1 MTPSFPGPQGEGP
14 FVTRLF
20 GSLVVVIA
28 ALVSIARPAGSIAAP
43 QPRNT
48 SVYEKLLRDYQTRHA
63 EFAQQVG
70 LIAEEL
76 DALDQRDQAVR
87 LREKAAQPDER
98 FLQVLELPSTLVPE
112 PAASLPPDARN
123 RLLRLRALE
132 SKYADDLSRFGQRAS
147 QSDQLSLAW
156 RFTLEAVYRNPDQEQ
171 ARKVLG
177 YAKYQNTWTTPF
189 RKQMLE
195 RGNVWSDQWGWVRKE
210 DLPKY
215 EAGQRRAPDG
225 QWLAADR
232 VAAIRADWSNAWEID
247 SEHFHI
253 RSNHSL
259 ERAVEISVHLERFHD
274 YFVREFALVF
284 MTRQQAGNL
293 FAGGRNT
300 VNSKRHI
307 VHYYRTRDEFKDR
320 LIKYQPEAAFSDGI
334 YMPDS
339 RMPVGRI
346 AHFFDRPG
354 EEDKVDETMYHEVTH
369 QILSESAA
377 KTVGLDNWVDGD
389 FWLVEGLACYLESF
403 QPQGRGGTVGDPK
416 HVRIQWARRFLVD
429 DGVFVPLERFTAM
442 TQSEFQCADMGN
454 GPERVKRL
462 QQHYAQAAGVTHF
475 FMHSSDG
482 QYRDALVKYLAQIY
496 SADQRIRRNNQT
508 LAELTGVPF
517 PELDRQYKD
526 YLRGLEEETRT
537 ANRR

>member
-1 MTPSFPGPQGEGP
+1 MP
-14 FVTRLF
+14 RLL
-20 GSLVVVIA
+20 GSLVLAIA
-28 ALVSIARPAGSIAAP
+28 AFVSIAHQPASIAAP
-43 QPRNT
+43 QPRNA
-48 SVYEKLLRDYQTRHA
+48 SVYEKLARDYQTRHT
-63 EFAQQVG
+63 EFANQVG
-70 LIAEEL
+70 LIADEL
-76 DALDQRDQAVR
+76 DSLDQRDAALR
-87 LREKAAQPDER
+87 LREKAAQPEER
-98 FLQVLELPSTLVPE
+98 SLQVLELPATLVPE
-112 PAASLPPDARN
+112 PAASLPPDERN
-123 RLLRLRALE
+123 RQLRLRALE
-132 SKYADDLSRFGQRAS
+132 SKYADDLYRFGQRAR
-147 QSDQLSLAW
+147 QNDQLSLAW
-156 RFTLEAVYRNPDQEQ
+156 RFILEAVYRNPDHDQ
-171 ARKVLG
+171 ARLVLG
-177 YAKYQNTWTTPF
+177 YVKYQSTWTTPF

-195 RGNVWSDQWGWVRKE
+195 RGNVWNDQWGWVRKE

-225 QWLAADR
+225 QWLPADR
-232 VAAIRADWSNAWEID
+232 VASMRADWSNAWEID

-307 VHYYRTRDEFKDR
+307 VHYYRTRDEFKAR
-320 LIKYQPEAAFSDGI
+320 LVKKQPEAAFSDGI
-334 YMPDS
+334 YMPDDK
-339 RMPVGRI
+339 I

-354 EEDKVDETMYHEVTH
+354 EADKVDETMYHEVTH
-369 QILSESAA
+369 QILTESAL
-377 KTVGLDNWVDGD
+377 KPIGVDNWVDGD

-416 HVRIQWARRFLVD
+416 HIRIQWARRFLVD

-454 GPERVKRL
+454 GPDRVKRL

-475 FMHSSDG
+475 FMHFEDG
-482 QYRDALVKYLAQIY
+482 RYRDALVKYLSQIY
-496 SADQRIRRNNQT
+496 SADQRIRLNNET

-517 PELDRQYKD
+517 PELDRQYQV
-526 YLRGLEEETRT
+526 YLRGL
-537 ANRR
+537 